1 VSRFAG
7 VDRTPRA
14 FGTVFVF
21 AALSVPAASV
31 SAEPAPA
38 ESAAASASASAAP
51 APATAKLLAGADV
64 PSEPSP
70 VPAARE
76 WSSAKLVKPARGG
89 TGMCKLSLLR
99 EWLKFHCDG
108 YAGAGLVAGDPKG
121 VSVSVT
127 QQDQPLVTT
136 VVLPLRRGESKIV
149 TFLGQEFE
157 SYGGATF
164 HQAAMLSIV
173 WRAGRPDP
181 VLVMR

>member
-1 VSRFAG
+1 VKRFAG
-7 VDRTPRA
+7 AFRTARA
-14 FGTVFVF
+14 LGAVGVF
-21 AALSVPAASV
+21 AALFVPAASV
-31 SAEPAPA
+31 SADPAPA

-51 APATAKLLAGADV
+51 TPATPKLLAGADI

-76 WSSAKLVKPARGG
+76 WSSARLVKPGRGG
-89 TGMCKLSLLR
+89 TGTCKLWLLR

-121 VSVSVT
+121 VSVSVN

-136 VVLPLRRGESKIV
+136 LVLPLRRGESKIV
-149 TFLGQEFE
+149 TFLGQESG
-157 SYGGATF
+157 SYGGVTF